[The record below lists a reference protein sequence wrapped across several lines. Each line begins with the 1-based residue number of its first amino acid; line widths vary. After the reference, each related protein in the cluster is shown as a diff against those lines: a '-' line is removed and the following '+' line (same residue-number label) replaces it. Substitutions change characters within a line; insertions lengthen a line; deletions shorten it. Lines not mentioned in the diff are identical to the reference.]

1 MAGGLEKHLRT
12 FSEGQVVHAIL
23 GEGGLDIGT
32 GGMLSHDPGLIARHY
47 ITWARESGDVV
58 KQAALLRD
66 GIKEL
71 ISQGK
76 KRDAL
81 IVVNAYLGARLFL
94 GERLPITAN
103 ELSALRDA
111 CSGAHDATGILGRV
125 DQALVTYEQIR
136 PSG

>member
-1 MAGGLEKHLRT
+1 MASGLEKHLRA
-12 FSEGQVVHAIL
+12 FAEGHVAAAIL
-23 GEGGLDIGT
+23 GERGLDIGT

-66 GIKEL
+66 GIKGL

-81 IVVNAYLGARLFL
+81 IVVNAYLGASIFL

-111 CSGAHDATGILGRV
+111 CSGAHDPTGILGRV
-125 DQALVTYEQIR
+125 DQALVTYEQIG